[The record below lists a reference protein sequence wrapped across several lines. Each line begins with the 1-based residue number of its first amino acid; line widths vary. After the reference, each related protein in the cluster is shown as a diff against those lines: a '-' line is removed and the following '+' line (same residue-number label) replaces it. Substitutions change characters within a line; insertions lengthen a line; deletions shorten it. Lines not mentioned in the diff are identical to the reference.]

1 MEILSLSA
9 DVVPNAQQPPQSD
22 KQKKKKTETLKNTST
37 VVLNGLVICF
47 ISSTYSVY
55 PIKHHGVY

>member
-22 KQKKKKTETLKNTST
+22 KHNMKSQG
-37 VVLNGLVICF
+37 GLELVAMYLEI
-47 ISSTYSVY
+47 I
-55 PIKHHGVY
+55 IM